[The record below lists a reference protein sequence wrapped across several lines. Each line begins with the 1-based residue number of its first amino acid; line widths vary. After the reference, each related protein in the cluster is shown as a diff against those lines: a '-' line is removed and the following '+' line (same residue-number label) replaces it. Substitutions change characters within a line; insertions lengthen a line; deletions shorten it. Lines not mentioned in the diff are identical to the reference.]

1 MQQEYHS
8 LIWIIFDNNQTITS
22 WCKIEDNYGY
32 ELSLES
38 KTFFLIIEKSYISIF
53 YIFLYFDKTSFFL
66 ILGWLPPSQKT
77 LTRM

>member
-38 KTFFLIIEKSYISIF
+38 RTFFLIIEKSYPLVSEF
-53 YIFLYFDKTSFFL
+53 EYVQVWPFD
-66 ILGWLPPSQKT
+66 G
-77 LTRM
+77 M